1 MIARRPPAGDRFQEH
16 HMSINKDQVKGRILK
31 SKGSVK
37 QAVGRVTGD
46 GKLEASGKTQ
56 KTLGGLRAKYGD
68 AKRR

>member
-1 MIARRPPAGDRFQEH
+1 
-16 HMSINKDQVKGRILK
+16 MSINRDQVKGRTLK

-46 GKLEASGKTQ
+46 GKSEASGRTHKA
-56 KTLGGLRAKYGD
+56 LGGLRAKYGD